1 MFEKGILIIRNPLD
15 CFIAEYNRVLQ
26 NHFEYAPLRKW
37 NEIEDIDE
45 FFFNYMFPKWMELHE
60 NIIKTYKNPLHVVEY
75 ESLKKDPIR
84 ILSEILGFLNIEMT
98 EGTRKCLSD
107 DHDGPF
113 HRPKRPQR
121 QLHWG
126 GVHRLRA
133 RKTHEVLRRFCYVGR
148 SPGPKRNSGDE
159 QAKLDGG
166 LDHRRVHAFKEAQD
180 FPWGG

>member
-1 MFEKGILIIRNPLD
+1 MNLFSISIYACRKNLEMFEKGILIIRNPLD

-37 NEIEDIDE
+37 NEIEDIDD

-113 HRPKRPQR
+113 HRPKRPQEEMD
-121 QLHWG
+121 
-126 GVHRLRA
+126 VI
-133 RKTHEVLRRFCYVGR
+133 F
-148 SPGPKRNSGDE
+148 
-159 QAKLDGG
+159 AKFSKENINIYSHSYKDIMTKLYSMDSVSSSTLD
-166 LDHRRVHAFKEAQD
+166 
-180 FPWGG
+180 